1 MRTIGG
7 PITYFWNPI
16 QILRYLKGYIWGP
29 RYACVSLVTKSR
41 YLEDVVGLAERGEVK
56 AIVQEVIEGLFDG
69 REGWREAT
77 KKIEEGRVRGKVVLA
92 VP

>member
-1 MRTIGG
+1 
-7 PITYFWNPI
+7 
-16 QILRYLKGYIWGP
+16 
-29 RYACVSLVTKSR
+29 LVTKSR